1 MDCREFLDRYSD
13 YDDSLISPGEVE
25 RFRAHMESCVRCAR
39 YDRVLRKGRMLARQ
53 LPAPA
58 VAKDFV
64 PRLQR
69 RLWQVRSGGRG
80 GTVGTPGL
88 AAALAAVTLLVVAVS
103 AIGLMAGPE
112 ARSAGEL
119 VRIARVGPA
128 TDMAAASVPAR
139 APVRTLPALPGSG
152 SGDPRAWTARRVD
165 RAAASSYSP
174 LVIGPPA
181 YRVAGEWPVPM
192 TTTTSGRRTLD

>member
-13 YDDSLISPGEVE
+13 YDDSLISTPEVE
-25 RFRAHMESCVRCAR
+25 RFRAHMVSCARCAR

-53 LPAPA
+53 LPAP
-58 VAKDFV
+58 VAGAEFV

-69 RLWQVRSGGRG
+69 RLWQVRSERRAVTLGA
-80 GTVGTPGL
+80 PAL
-88 AAALAAVTLLVVAVS
+88 AAALAAVTLLLVATTAV
-103 AIGLMAGPE
+103 GLMARPE
-112 ARSAGEL
+112 GWSAGEI
-119 VRIARVGPA
+119 VRLALAESASEVAAPA
-128 TDMAAASVPAR
+128 AER
-139 APVRTLPALPGSG
+139 GPVRALPDLPGAG
-152 SGDPRAWTARRVD
+152 PRDPRAWTARRVD

-181 YRVAGEWPVPM
+181 YRVAGERSIPL